1 MKGHEYAR
9 ETVRTYL
16 EDTVPAFLQA
26 YLTANELT
34 TPDPDDVQFVLL
46 DDLSM
51 VKHYPVVLVR
61 STDSPTME
69 TDGGSE
75 WLVRY
80 EIEVVAACDHNVY
93 GDYEGASMVR
103 DRLLLAVREAILTV
117 DGLPS
122 DVQIPPKRLSE
133 QTGAAAETLAG
144 QPIAAGVVKFPVI
157 VQETLSVLNAPENV
171 TNVDLSVSGKPAG
184 SVI

>member
-9 ETVRTYL
+9 EIVRTYL
-16 EDTVPAFLQA
+16 EDTVPDFLQA
-26 YLTANELT
+26 HLTANNLNA
-34 TPDPDDVQFVLL
+34 PAPADVQFVLL

-51 VKHYPVVLVR
+51 CKQYPVVLVR

-69 TDGGSE
+69 HDGGDT

-80 EIEVVAACDHNVY
+80 EIEVVAACDHRVH
-93 GDYEGASMVR
+93 GDYEGASQVR
-103 DRLLLAVREAILTV
+103 DRLLLAVREAILSV
-117 DGLPS
+117 AGLPS
-122 DVQIPPKRLSE
+122 DVQIPPRRLSE

-157 VQETLSVLNAPENV
+157 VQETLTVLDPPENV